1 MHASFP
7 VDSIPARILIV
18 DDHPNTAAML
28 ARVLAKFETPV
39 EVLTAHSGEE
49 ALDIAN
55 EKPVDI
61 LITDF
66 IMAGINGL
74 DLVEKLRGECEP
86 VHKILITAYDTP
98 GLAVTARSLK
108 VQDYLVKPVEPERLR
123 EIVDKALKEIR
134 PAPATGSLRASQRQF
149 KVLIADDYADNIRL
163 LAARLK
169 SEGYSYLAANDGV
182 ETLEKVR
189 ADLPDLVLL
198 DVNMPRKDGFEV
210 LAEIRADPE
219 ISHIPVIVIT
229 AARLT
234 ANDIR
239 EGLTL
244 GADDY
249 VTKPIDWRELSARI
263 RNKLRVKEAEDKLRR
278 RNRELE
284 VFPEISQDLGERP
297 DVEALT
303 RTILGRTMGALE
315 ASNGCLVVYHPDHT
329 ITHQMHRLEKP
340 EGLSWEE
347 VQKEVLSAGLVRKV
361 VATCQGKFI
370 EDCQVEDGWPGN
382 LCAGTRSVIAVPM
395 LGRNQVLA
403 VLVLTHEQPA
413 HFKVEHLQLLQAIA
427 SQAAI
432 AIENALLYAGER
444 KRVNELVALN
454 QLTREISQYKR
465 SAEVFESLPG
475 AIRQI
480 LGFPC
485 AALWLVEGTKL
496 TLKGLASAESA
507 FKQPFLE
514 LGPQQAVVTRQP
526 VQHSGPIAESAG
538 GNGHRVTS
546 VQSVVAVPMFLDG
559 QVGGV
564 LSIHS
569 KRAGAFEESDR
580 VLLETLAAHIANAL
594 ERIRLFESIEKE
606 QRRLSAVLGGAA
618 EAILVMD
625 CEGRLE
631 LANPAGKRLFT
642 DVETRVGQQLPRQR
656 GYDDLI
662 ALLEQTRQT
671 GAPSRG
677 EVVWPDE
684 RTFSVLVSPIAEGG
698 QVALLHDVSHLKAL
712 DELKNEFI
720 ATASHDLKNPI
731 FAILGYSDLMSKA
744 GALNEMQVDFAQRI
758 RNAAVQMQ
766 DLVLNLLDMARLDMG
781 VKLESAAIDLNELLV
796 EVGGEFQTRLQ
807 EKQHRLEYE
816 LSEAPATVLGDRM
829 RLQQVARNLVG
840 NAIKYTPAGGQ
851 IRVITAVAEGKVR
864 VSVQDTGI
872 GIPEDALPNLFTK
885 FYRVRTA
892 ETEDIEGNGLGLA
905 IVKSIVEKH
914 GGNVSVESKLGEGS
928 CFSLSLPQ
936 AQVAAPA

>member
-361 VATCQGKFI
+361 VATCQ
-370 EDCQVEDGWPGN
+370 
-382 LCAGTRSVIAVPM
+382 
-395 LGRNQVLA
+395 
-403 VLVLTHEQPA
+403 
-413 HFKVEHLQLLQAIA
+413 
-427 SQAAI
+427 
-432 AIENALLYAGER
+432 
-444 KRVNELVALN
+444 
-454 QLTREISQYKR
+454 
-465 SAEVFESLPG
+465 
-475 AIRQI
+475 
-480 LGFPC
+480 
-485 AALWLVEGTKL
+485 
-496 TLKGLASAESA
+496 
-507 FKQPFLE
+507 
-514 LGPQQAVVTRQP
+514 
-526 VQHSGPIAESAG
+526 
-538 GNGHRVTS
+538 
-546 VQSVVAVPMFLDG
+546 
-559 QVGGV
+559 
-564 LSIHS
+564 
-569 KRAGAFEESDR
+569 
-580 VLLETLAAHIANAL
+580 
-594 ERIRLFESIEKE
+594 
-606 QRRLSAVLGGAA
+606 
-618 EAILVMD
+618 
-625 CEGRLE
+625 
-631 LANPAGKRLFT
+631 
-642 DVETRVGQQLPRQR
+642 
-656 GYDDLI
+656 
-662 ALLEQTRQT
+662 
-671 GAPSRG
+671 
-677 EVVWPDE
+677 
-684 RTFSVLVSPIAEGG
+684 
-698 QVALLHDVSHLKAL
+698 
-712 DELKNEFI
+712 
-720 ATASHDLKNPI
+720 
-731 FAILGYSDLMSKA
+731 
-744 GALNEMQVDFAQRI
+744 
-758 RNAAVQMQ
+758 
-766 DLVLNLLDMARLDMG
+766 
-781 VKLESAAIDLNELLV
+781 
-796 EVGGEFQTRLQ
+796 
-807 EKQHRLEYE
+807 
-816 LSEAPATVLGDRM
+816 
-829 RLQQVARNLVG
+829 
-840 NAIKYTPAGGQ
+840 
-851 IRVITAVAEGKVR
+851 
-864 VSVQDTGI
+864 
-872 GIPEDALPNLFTK
+872 
-885 FYRVRTA
+885 
-892 ETEDIEGNGLGLA
+892 
-905 IVKSIVEKH
+905 
-914 GGNVSVESKLGEGS
+914 
-928 CFSLSLPQ
+928 
-936 AQVAAPA
+936 